1 MIQIPYDVYNS
12 HIHKRRGMFFM
23 PFVIDHYDK
32 MRVEQPELLA
42 VARGYELR
50 EMIRG
55 QAEIGTAMTIFYHGE
70 PIAVV
75 GVVYFWNGV
84 GELWSLF
91 DEKSRSLP
99 ATMLRT
105 GKSYCDIA
113 TRYLRLHRLQITVR
127 TDDNRAIRY
136 AEHLGFKTE
145 SVMKNYGPDKVDY
158 LLMTRF

>member
-1 MIQIPYDVYNS
+1 MIQIPYDVLNS
-12 HIHKRRGMFFM
+12 QIHKRKGMFFL

-32 MRVEQPELLA
+32 MNIKQPELLA
-42 VARGYELR
+42 VAKGYELR
-50 EMIRG
+50 DMIRG
-55 QAEIGTAMTIFYHGE
+55 QAEIGTATTIFFHNE
-70 PIAVV
+70 PIAII
-75 GVVYFWNGV
+75 GVVYFWTGV

-91 DEKSRSLP
+91 DEKSRSIP

-105 GKSYCDIA
+105 GLSYCDIA
-113 TRYLRLHRLQITVR
+113 TRYLHLHRLQITVR

-145 SVMKNYGPDKVDY
+145 TVMQKYGPDQIDY